1 VDHRTVD
8 EPLDVPRRFCPSCG
22 QWTSGRFRQGP
33 GARPD
38 ARCPHCKSLERQ
50 RFLAVL
56 TSLSPLVEVGT
67 LLDIA
72 PAACTTA
79 VLSELTPKRH
89 IRMDIGYDERGV
101 DLFGSVTAIP
111 LVSGSVDLL
120 VCYHVLEH
128 VPDDLA
134 AMRELARVLAP
145 GGVGLVQVPIRFGMP
160 TDEDLAADEAERV
173 RRFGQHDHVRY
184 YGDDFEQRLV
194 DSGLVFTRTSPRS
207 LVGERVCTVLGLI
220 PDEWVWV
227 VRPHAHADGDSADD
241 GAPLVVP
248 PPTGLARALD
258 AVVEAWV
265 ADRGQLSQARR
276 RARRLRTEL
285 DSRSWTPAWI
295 RGRPPGRGRRRGRA
309 ARHPHAHL
317 SFHWL
322 RRLLARLPRPAARW
336 VP

>member
-1 VDHRTVD
+1 M
-8 EPLDVPRRFCPSCG
+8 
-22 QWTSGRFRQGP
+22 WTSGRFRKGP

-56 TSLSPLVEVGT
+56 TSCLSPVVEVGT

-72 PAACTTA
+72 PATCTTA
-79 VLSELTPKRH
+79 VLRELAPARH
-89 IRMDIGYDERGV
+89 IRMDIGYDGRGV
-101 DLFGSVTAIP
+101 DLLGSVTAIP
-111 LVSGSVDLL
+111 LESGCVDML

-128 VPDDLA
+128 VPDDLV

-160 TDEDLAADEAERV
+160 TDEDLSADEAERV

-184 YGDDFEQRLV
+184 YGDDFEQRLL

-227 VRPHAHADGDSADD
+227 VRSVAHADGDSADE
-241 GAPLVVP
+241 GAPVVVP
-248 PPTGLARALD
+248 PPTGLTRALD
-258 AVVEAWV
+258 AVVEAWA
-265 ADRGQLSQARR
+265 ADLVRLSHAKR
-276 RARRLRTEL
+276 RARRLRSEL
-285 DSRSWTPAWI
+285 DTRSRTLGTRLGTRLRDRVP
-295 RGRPPGRGRRRGRA
+295 GRRRTSA
-309 ARHPHAHL
+309 
-317 SFHWL
+317 
-322 RRLLARLPRPAARW
+322 
-336 VP
+336 

>member
-1 VDHRTVD
+1 MDAR
-8 EPLDVPRRFCPSCG
+8 LDVPRRFCPSCG

-56 TSLSPLVEVGT
+56 TSCLSPVVEVGT

-72 PAACTTA
+72 PADCTTA
-79 VLSELTPKRH
+79 VLGELAPKRH
-89 IRMDIGYDERGV
+89 IRMDIGYDARGV
-101 DLFGSVTAIP
+101 DLLGSVTAIP
-111 LVSGSVDLL
+111 LADRVVDML

-134 AMRELARVLAP
+134 AMREFARVLAP

-160 TDEDLAADEAERV
+160 TDEDLSAGEAERV

-227 VRPHAHADGDSADD
+227 VRSLAHADGDSADD

-248 PPTGLARALD
+248 PPTGLTRALD
-258 AVVEAWV
+258 AVVEAWA
-265 ADRGQLSQARR
+265 ADLVRLSHARR
-276 RARRLRTEL
+276 RARKLRTEL
-285 DSRSWTPAWI
+285 DTRSPTLGA
-295 RGRPPGRGRRRGRA
+295 RLRARVPGRR
-309 ARHPHAHL
+309 HL
-317 SFHWL
+317 S
-322 RRLLARLPRPAARW
+322 A
-336 VP
+336 